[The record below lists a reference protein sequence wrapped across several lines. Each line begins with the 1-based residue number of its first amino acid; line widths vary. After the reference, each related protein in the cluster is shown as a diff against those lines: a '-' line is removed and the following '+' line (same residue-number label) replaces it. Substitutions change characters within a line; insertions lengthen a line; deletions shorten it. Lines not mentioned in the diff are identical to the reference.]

1 VSSLRSAVRAEV
13 LKVTTVRSLW
23 LGVVLAAAAV
33 PLFSLLVVGTDK
45 LGVDDTVTSGAAT
58 GTIVGLLAFGAWAGT
73 LAASEHVH
81 RTMSVSLA
89 TVPRRGVLYG
99 AKLLAI
105 GALSGG
111 ASLLSALAALLVVRL
126 AAAPGEHELG
136 NPAALL
142 ALVVAVVAVS
152 VLGAAVGV
160 LTRSTTASIAIVALA
175 VLLPKAAGG
184 LLGGLQPWVVG
195 ASPATVVTQVV
206 GGAQLATDQTY
217 PPGDLAAVLTMVA
230 VAAVVAAVGAVVLQ
244 RRDG

>member
-1 VSSLRSAVRAEV
+1 MRAAVRAEL
-13 LKVTTVRSLW
+13 LKVATVRGLW
-23 LGVVLAAAAV
+23 LGAVLSAAAA
-33 PLFSLLVVGTDK
+33 PLFSLLVVGTGR
-45 LGVDDTVTSGAAT
+45 LGADDTITSGAAT

-73 LAASEHVH
+73 LAASEYAHQ
-81 RTMSVSLA
+81 TMSVTLA
-89 TVPRRGVLYG
+89 TVPRRGVLLG
-99 AKLLAI
+99 AKLLAT
-105 GALSGG
+105 AAVSGG
-111 ASLLSALAALLVVRL
+111 ASLASAAAALLVVRWS
-126 AAAPGEHELG
+126 AVPSEHELG

-184 LLGGLQPWVVG
+184 LLGGLEPWVVG

-206 GGAQLATDQTY
+206 GGAQLASDQTY
-217 PPGDLAAVLTMVA
+217 PAGDLAAVLTMAAVAAA
-230 VAAVVAAVGAVVLQ
+230 VAAVAAAVLH